1 MNKKLGLFMLYVLL
15 IGSALSA
22 PSRGPI
28 ENPLT
33 IILVDLSILA
43 ILLVLLIRQ
52 RRQKG

>member
-1 MNKKLGLFMLYVLL
+1 MNKKLGLLVLYVLI
-15 IGSALSA
+15 IGSALTA

-33 IILVDLSILA
+33 IILVDVSVLA
-43 ILLVLLIRQ
+43 ILLLLLIRQ